1 MTASDLLEQILDRL
15 GRAES
20 PEAIF
25 GIDEAA
31 DWPGGAL
38 DKLTKAGLLKRAQ
51 PAQSIECKGCER
63 YCFMPVHTLPAEGN
77 RRARALISCDKPEDF
92 GRIPVELRRL
102 TQWKMTGGSVAKMLA
117 GLLGFTKTP
126 QGDGASGKRWK
137 LGLLKGKERRGE
149 VKLVV
154 ENGVTVIV
162 SGHAMLLS
170 DRLTLDGGGLCVDQD
185 ELLRLVDKPASRPG
199 GQAYQASSTRRES
212 RKLDTKER
220 YEGWRK
226 AAKEYRRK
234 PQGKSERWVSV
245 QIAKLPIASGCSAE
259 TIRKH
264 IRQ

>member
-1 MTASDLLEQILDRL
+1 MTESGLLEQILDRL

-20 PEAIF
+20 AEEIF
-25 GIDEAA
+25 GMDEVA

-38 DKLTKAGLLKRAQ
+38 DSLAKAGLLRRTQ
-51 PAQSIECKGCER
+51 PAQSIECRGCER
-63 YCFMPVHTLPAEGN
+63 YCFMPVHALPAEGN
-77 RRARALISCDKPEDF
+77 RPARAFISCDKPEDF

-102 TQWKMTGGSVAKMLA
+102 TQWKITGGSVAKMLA
-117 GLLGFTKTP
+117 VVLGFTKTP
-126 QGDGASGKRWK
+126 QDDGASAKRWK
-137 LGLLKGKERRGE
+137 LGLLKGKEHKGE
-149 VKLVV
+149 VKLAV

-162 SGHAMLLS
+162 SGHAIPLS
-170 DRLTLDGGGLCVDQD
+170 EILTLDGGGLCVDRD

-199 GQAYQASSTRRES
+199 VEARQASSTRRES

-220 YEGWRK
+220 YESWRK

-234 PQGKSERWVSV
+234 PQGKSERWVSL

-264 IRQ
+264 IR